1 MSLTILCPNCRSKS
15 LEQHPNPTDEHELIC
30 LDCGAEISLAHIQYE
45 NDY

>member
-1 MSLTILCPNCRSKS
+1 MSLTILCPNCGSKN

-30 LDCGAEISLAHIQYE
+30 LDCNSEINLAHIQYE